1 MSRNNTDYTVSVE
14 ELLELIDSLDVRFD
28 KDTMTPYVGFFG
40 KDDEHNGGVME
51 MM

>member
-1 MSRNNTDYTVSVE
+1 MSKNNTDYTVSVE

-40 KDDEHNGGVME
+40 KDDEYNGGVME